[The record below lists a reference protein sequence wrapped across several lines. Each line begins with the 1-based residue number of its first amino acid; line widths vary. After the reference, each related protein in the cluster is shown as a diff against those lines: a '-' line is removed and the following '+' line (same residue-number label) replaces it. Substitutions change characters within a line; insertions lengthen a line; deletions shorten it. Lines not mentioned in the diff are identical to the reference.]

1 MIKNNIPYLLVFSH
15 ELKSPLNTIL
25 NLAKLIELSLEEPN
39 KEKIKKYTSIITSQV
54 IFMKNY
60 ISNTIELDKIQSGK
74 QNLVIEEF
82 NIIEILHEVVE
93 ITKILIESKPIQIKT
108 AFEEEEL
115 IVSSDLLKIKQI
127 LINIASN
134 SAKFTKEG
142 YILFSLSKLN
152 NYVLIKVEDTGV
164 GIPKEEQGYIF
175 NPFFSDNFSH
185 EKTYESS
192 KLGLYITKEL
202 INILGGSIS
211 IESEYGK
218 GTKVYISIPNK

>member
-1 MIKNNIPYLLVFSH
+1 MTKDNIPYLLDLLVFSH

-39 KEKIKKYTSIITSQV
+39 KKKIKKYTSIITSQV
-54 IFMKNY
+54 IFMRNY

-74 QNLVIEEF
+74 QNLVIENF
-82 NIIEILHEVVE
+82 NIIEVLHEIVE
-93 ITKILIESKPIQIKT
+93 ITKILIENKPIQIKT
-108 AFEEEEL
+108 DFAEKEL
-115 IVSSDLLKIKQI
+115 IISSDPLKIKQI

-152 NYVLIKVEDTGV
+152 DYVLIKVEDTGI
-164 GIPKEEQGYIF
+164 G
-175 NPFFSDNFSH
+175 FFLNNFSH

-192 KLGLYITKEL
+192 GLGLYITRQL

-218 GTKVYISIPNK
+218 GTKVHISIPSR